1 VTLRIGHIQYANC
14 TPIFSALSS
23 HFDCTGYRFVDG
35 VPARLNAMLR
45 SGEIDLS
52 PSSSIEYALAHEKYC
67 LLPELS
73 ISAVGAVKS
82 VFLFSRVP
90 IEELNACAIGLSAE
104 SDTSVNLLKVLL
116 AKKYRFKNTFERT
129 ALPLSRAL
137 SRYPGVLLIGDSALK
152 GAAAAASGEYRCYD
166 LGELWHS
173 FTGLPFVF
181 ALWIVRLEAARQ
193 KGAQLALLCRNLIA
207 AKKLAYASYPE
218 IAASCPE
225 RHWLGAT
232 ELVDYWRTISY
243 ELTPAHLDGA
253 RCFFKH
259 AFEMGLIPSLPELHF
274 FDPEAE
280 ELPDHVQRKS
290 A

>member
-1 VTLRIGHIQYANC
+1 MTLSIGHIQYANC

-23 HFDCTGYRFVDG
+23 NFDCTGYRFVDG

-45 SGEIDLS
+45 AGELDLS
-52 PSSSIEYALAHEKYC
+52 PSSSIEYAMAHEQYC

-73 ISAVGAVKS
+73 SSAVGPVKS

-90 IEELNACAIGLSAE
+90 IEELDGCPIGLSAE

-116 AKKYRFKNTFERT
+116 ARKYGFTNSFERT
-129 ALPLSRAL
+129 SLPLTEAL
-137 SRYPGVLLIGDSALK
+137 AKYPGLLLIGDAALK
-152 GAAAAASGEYRCYD
+152 GAASGSPFQIYD
-166 LGELWHS
+166 LGELWHA

-181 ALWIVRLEAARQ
+181 ALWIVRRDSARA
-193 KGAQLALLCRNLIA
+193 KHAEVSALCRDLIA
-207 AKKLAYASYPE
+207 AKKLAYQSYAE

-225 RHWLGAT
+225 REWLGIT

-253 RCFFKH
+253 RSFFRH
-259 AFEMGLIPSLPELHF
+259 AFEMGLIPTLPVLHF
-274 FDPEAE
+274 FDDA
-280 ELPDHVQRKS
+280 
-290 A
+290 AT